1 MRLKVNPLGFAAAAL
16 MMFLALERE
25 PPWWRLSLG
34 EGLLS
39 FNASPF
45 KMSLTVLGQ
54 EVLPPIVEYLTL
66 GAWLVVVVGAVLM
79 IVGSL
84 STRAWSKS
92 LMSFGL
98 SKLAWEVG
106 GVVAAGVLV
115 YLIAGPYLGAL
126 PIPMGGVEVVEHTMP
141 LLAGEGVVKL
151 KMAQEAGQVLVTIP
165 VASTLTNRFYLAI
178 AALAACVAARLYQGR
193 LVEA

>member
-1 MRLKVNPLGFAAAAL
+1 LRLKVNPLGFAAAAL

-106 GVVAAGVLV
+106 GIVAAGVLA

-126 PIPMGGVEVVEHTMP
+126 PLPTGGFEIVEHTMP